1 MDHWTNSTL
10 LLFSAAGCFVLIV
23 YYQRLNP
30 QALILKMQSE
40 SWPSNSS
47 WTVMKEINNISLDAI
62 TCTFSLKK
70 SQAEALVH
78 RTQSLEGLAQ
88 PKSSEAP
95 MNTYMFK
102 LYELAH
108 FTK

>member
-1 MDHWTNSTL
+1 MKT
-10 LLFSAAGCFVLIV
+10 
-23 YYQRLNP
+23 R
-30 QALILKMQSE
+30 KSE
-40 SWPSNSS
+40 DFMGGQIPCLSLS
-47 WTVMKEINNISLDAI
+47 WTVMKEINDISLDAI

-78 RTQSLEGLAQ
+78 WTQSLEGLAQ
-88 PKSSEAP
+88 PKSSKAP